1 MTFKFFLLIFY
12 IFFKIRI
19 SLNFFKLF
27 ISYCLNQS
35 FNLFNSKIINIFET
49 FYYIIINCIIII
61 QTFIFISWLFILFS
75 KLSLI
80 RILFSKLSLIR
91 ILLSLFSLI
100 SLLFRPAF
108 SSFFL
113 LYLLSLF
120 SLSMIFLFF
129 YIINEEFSSQ
139 GYYFYYLI
147 RN

>member
-1 MTFKFFLLIFY
+1 MLCFIWL
-12 IFFKIRI
+12 
-19 SLNFFKLF
+19 LNFFYLFF
-27 ISYCLNQS
+27 ISFLKLELVWTSSNYLS
-35 FNLFNSKIINIFET
+35 LIVWINPLICS
-49 FYYIIINCIIII
+49 IAKL
-61 QTFIFISWLFILFS
+61 FISWLFILFS